1 MGMHRKTAH
10 SVAFT
15 LSAILACAGFCT
27 AAPPAQTAQTRMSA
41 EQACDSTPLWRI
53 NDDDSVLYLF
63 GTLHV
68 LPENKNW
75 VTPLI
80 RTAMAQ
86 TPVTIFE
93 IAPEAAGDE
102 TEMMRLLGEYGLNA
116 NGAQMADLVGE
127 ARWARFARIARGI
140 GIDPAAMQT
149 YRPWLALV
157 VLTASALENA
167 GYQSEFGAEK
177 VIQTAAEQEEDS
189 LQGLE
194 SLRDQISALASLD
207 DQTML
212 EHFDSS
218 LDEIENIKP
227 ITDNLM
233 RAWCTGDADLI
244 YQLAVQ
250 DLAKTAP
257 AAYKALFLNRN
268 RAWTVQIEQML
279 NGSGSHFIAVGA
291 GHLVGPDSIINMLQD
306 DQLTIERLQ

>member
-140 GIDPAAMQT
+140 GMT
-149 YRPWLALV
+149 LRRCRP
-157 VLTASALENA
+157 
-167 GYQSEFGAEK
+167 
-177 VIQTAAEQEEDS
+177 
-189 LQGLE
+189 
-194 SLRDQISALASLD
+194 
-207 DQTML
+207 
-212 EHFDSS
+212 
-218 LDEIENIKP
+218 
-227 ITDNLM
+227 
-233 RAWCTGDADLI
+233 
-244 YQLAVQ
+244 
-250 DLAKTAP
+250 
-257 AAYKALFLNRN
+257 
-268 RAWTVQIEQML
+268 
-279 NGSGSHFIAVGA
+279 IAHG
-291 GHLVGPDSIINMLQD
+291 
-306 DQLTIERLQ
+306 